1 MYDAIATLSCI
12 LSKFIEV
19 LTSQNM
25 YLEKG
30 SLKKQLS

>member
-1 MYDAIATLSCI
+1 MYNAIDTLSCI
-12 LSKFIEV
+12 LPQFIEV

-30 SLKKQLS
+30 YLKKQLG